1 MSKEVTVF
9 NLPSRV
15 RACDGVELVHL
26 KGMGQ
31 FGLEENR
38 ITGADG
44 GDMVRGMYH
53 FC

>member
-1 MSKEVTVF
+1 MPKEVTVF
-9 NLPSRV
+9 KLLSSV
-15 RACDGVELVHL
+15 WACDGVELVHL

-44 GDMVRGMYH
+44 GDMVTCMYH

>member
-9 NLPSRV
+9 KLPSRV

-26 KGMGQ
+26 KGMVQ

-38 ITGADG
+38 SSGADG
-44 GDMVRGMYH
+44 GDMVTCMYH